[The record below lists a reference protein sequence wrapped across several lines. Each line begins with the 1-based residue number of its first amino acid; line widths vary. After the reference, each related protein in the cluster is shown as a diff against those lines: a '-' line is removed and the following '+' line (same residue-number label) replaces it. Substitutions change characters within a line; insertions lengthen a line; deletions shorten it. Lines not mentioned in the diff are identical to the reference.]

1 MPAAPMAAG
10 PSGATMMVSTMPM
23 LIQPS
28 SASTTGSARRS
39 IGASS
44 ERNEEDIDGR
54 AAEVANRTLPDS
66 VTGSVT
72 VTDWHESCASSQ

>member
-1 MPAAPMAAG
+1 MCSDVPMPAAPMAAG

-23 LIQPS
+23 DIQPS

-44 ERNEEDIDGR
+44 VRKDDIDGHR
-54 AAEVANRTLPDS
+54 WYLAPPDL
-66 VTGSVT
+66 
-72 VTDWHESCASSQ
+72 